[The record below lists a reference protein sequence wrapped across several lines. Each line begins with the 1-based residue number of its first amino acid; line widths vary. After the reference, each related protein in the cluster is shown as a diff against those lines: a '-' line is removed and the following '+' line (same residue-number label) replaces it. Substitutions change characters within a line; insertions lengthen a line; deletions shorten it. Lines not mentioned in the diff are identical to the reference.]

1 MQVAERLRARRL
13 RDPTNEPKMDRF
25 AHLMSEK
32 PERYESRWAWLLMR
46 DREMSSNVPMED
58 DPCRNQTIDGV

>member
-1 MQVAERLRARRL
+1 
-13 RDPTNEPKMDRF
+13 MDRF

-46 DREMSSNVPMED
+46 DREMSSDAPMED